1 MSVTFHQA
9 LRSGMLAASG
19 NRTLAGWVRR
29 HGALLGARRFIAGET
44 LDECLRVLHR
54 LRDEGFGTTTT
65 LLGEAVTNEWTAR
78 GVAAEYVSV
87 LRCLVDEDVGT
98 TVALKLTHLGLDVN
112 EGLVYETVSHV
123 VRCAAECGNFVRI
136 DMEQS
141 SKVDPTL
148 RLFKRLRSEGLTNVG
163 VVLQACLYRSD
174 GDLRALLPLRPNV
187 RLVKGAYL
195 EPREIAF
202 PKKRDVDRNFVQ
214 LITLA
219 LTGEGFTAVATHDAR
234 IIERTLDFVRAR
246 GIGPDRFE
254 FQMLFGIRPRL
265 QHDLLQQGYRVRI
278 AVPYG
283 PDWYAYFMRRLA
295 ERPANALF
303 LFRALL
309 QR

>member
-1 MSVTFHQA
+1 MSVAFHQV
-9 LRSGMLAASG
+9 LRHGMLAASG
-19 NRTLAGWVRR
+19 NPALAGWVRR
-29 HGALLGARRFIAGET
+29 HGTLLGARRFVAGET
-44 LDECLRVLHR
+44 LDECVRVLHR

-65 LLGEAVTNEWTAR
+65 LLGEAVTSERTAQ

-87 LRCLVDEDVGT
+87 LRRLANEDVGT
-98 TVALKLTHLGLDVN
+98 TVALKLTHIGLDVS
-112 EGLVYETVSHV
+112 EGLVHETVAAV
-123 VRCAAECGNFVRI
+123 VRCAAKCGNFVRV

-148 RLFKRLRSEGLTNVG
+148 RLFRRLRSEGLTNVG
-163 VVLQACLYRSD
+163 IVLQACLYRSD

-202 PKKRDVDRNFVQ
+202 PRKRDVDRNFVQ
-214 LITLA
+214 LIALA
-219 LTGEGFTAVATHDAR
+219 LTGDGLTAVATHDER
-234 IIERTLDFVRAR
+234 IIERTLDIVRAQ

-265 QHDLLQQGYRVRI
+265 QRDLLQRGYRVRI

-295 ERPANALF
+295 ERPANAFF
-303 LFRALL
+303 LWRALF
-309 QR
+309 QK